1 MSIDKRL
8 IDPLPKWPLALAA
21 ALPPLRQVRNLALRE
36 LGIPEEVLA
45 HMELVPRFDT
55 REARRALAGSAL
67 EQPPP
72 LEDYAAR
79 LWDYW
84 EREMD
89 PDIAPRAARSRR
101 RSAAGT

>member
-1 MSIDKRL
+1 M
-8 IDPLPKWPLALAA
+8 
-21 ALPPLRQVRNLALRE
+21 RNLALRE

-45 HMELVPRFDT
+45 HIELVPRFDT
-55 REARRALAGSAL
+55 RETGRALAGTPL

-72 LEDYAAR
+72 LHDYAAR

-89 PDIAPRAARSRR
+89 AELAGGRTLQAR
-101 RSAAGT
+101 RSTAST